1 MTQNYTM
8 KLRDIAAEHELH
20 VAHAA
25 GSYDV
30 CEVTSPDVARA
41 SLQLTGFFD
50 YFDPEKIQIMG
61 KMEMAYLRTLGEEE
75 MVQRVDDL
83 MAHKPV
89 ALVICHRVPPHPDL
103 IDAAKRHDVNVLTTD
118 LNTSSFMAQVINTLR
133 TKMAPRVS
141 VHGVLVEVHGEGLLI
156 TGESGIGKSETAL
169 ELVKRGHRLIADD
182 SVDVLRMYRHELV
195 GEAPEMIR
203 YLMELR
209 GVGIIDVRR
218 IYGIGSVLERSKIDL
233 VVNFERWD
241 QDKTYNRLGL
251 EEETT
256 NYLGVKV
263 PLITIP
269 VAPARNL
276 AIILE
281 VAAMNNRQKRMGF
294 NAGADLV
301 GRHDRSIDSGWK
313 QGRGNGGKSAN

>member
-1 MTQNYTM
+1 MTQKYTM
-8 KLRDIAAEHELH
+8 KLKDLAAEHELH

-25 GSYDV
+25 GNYDV
-30 CEVTSPDVARA
+30 CEVTSPDVARP
-41 SLQLTGFFD
+41 SLQLTGFYD
-50 YFDPEKIQIMG
+50 YFDPEKIQVMG
-61 KMEMAYLRTLGEEE
+61 KMEMGYLRTLGEEE
-75 MVQRVDDL
+75 MLRRVDDF

-89 ALVICHRVPPHPDL
+89 ALVVCHRVPLNPDL
-103 IDAAKRHDVNVLTTD
+103 IDAARRHDVTVLTTD
-118 LNTSSFMAQVINTLR
+118 LNTSSFMAQVIITLR
-133 TKMAPRVS
+133 TKMAPRMS
-141 VHGVLVEVHGEGLLI
+141 VHGVLLEVHGEGLLI

-182 SVDVLRMYRHELV
+182 SVEVLRISRHDLY

-241 QDKTYNRLGL
+241 QDKSYDRLGMDD
-251 EEETT
+251 ETIS
-256 NYLGVKV
+256 YLGVKV
-263 PLITIP
+263 PLITVP

-276 AIILE
+276 AIVLE

-301 GRHDRSIDSGWK
+301 GRHDRKIDSGWK
-313 QGRGNGGKSAN
+313 HGRGNGGKSAK